1 MAKTKTRFV
10 CQACGFESL
19 QWLGK
24 CGNCGGWNTFAEE
37 KEQIIKTQLV
47 RPAISTKAI
56 PLTEVD
62 ITNAIRITTGIKELD
77 RVLGG
82 GFCTGSVTLVGGD
95 PGIGKSTLALQIATA
110 LAAQNCTILY
120 ISGEESAQQIK
131 ARAERLKAV
140 HSSIHLLTTTN
151 TRDIEKAITENDPTL
166 VVIDSIQTMYH
177 PDLPSAPGTVGQVR
191 ESAAALIRLAKE
203 QGVSILFVGHVT
215 KDGMIA
221 GPKVLEHMVDTVL
234 YFEGERHQQY
244 RIIRSIKNRFGSTN
258 EIGIFDM
265 QADGLIEVTNPS
277 QLFLH
282 DSDLAIPGTM
292 TVALME
298 GTRSLLV
305 EVQALVTRSPFGM
318 PRRTTTGVDVNRAML
333 LIAVL
338 EKKCGLHLN
347 TEDVFINVAG
357 GMSIDDPGA
366 DLGIA
371 LAIASSLKEH
381 TFDRK
386 ICAIGEIGLGGEL
399 RSVTHCERR
408 VQEAEKLGFTACI
421 IPQANFKGL
430 GKTNIELI
438 PARTVAEVLAKI
450 LL

>member
-1 MAKTKTRFV
+1 MAKTKLKFI

-24 CGNCGGWNTFAEE
+24 CSNCGGWNTFAEE
-37 KEQIIKTQLV
+37 RTQSIKTQLV
-47 RPAISTKAI
+47 RPALSTTPV
-56 PLTEVD
+56 PLTEID
-62 ITNAIRITTGIKELD
+62 ITQAIRMTTGIKELD

-82 GFCTGSVTLVGGD
+82 GFCTGSVTLLGGD
-95 PGIGKSTLALQIATA
+95 PGIGKSTLSLQIATA
-110 LAAQNCTILY
+110 LAEKKYPILY

-131 ARAERLKAV
+131 ARAERLGTVNKE
-140 HSSIHLLTTTN
+140 IQLLTTTN
-151 TRDIEKAITENDPTL
+151 TRDIEKAIADTGPAL

-177 PDLPSAPGTVGQVR
+177 PDLPSAPGSVGQVR

-203 QGVSILFVGHVT
+203 QGVSILFIGHVT
-215 KDGMIA
+215 KDGAIA

-234 YFEGERHQQY
+234 YFEGERQQQY

-265 QADGLIEVTNPS
+265 QSGGLIEVDNPS
-277 QLFLH
+277 QLFMH
-282 DSDLAIPGTM
+282 DSDLVIPGTM

-305 EVQALVTRSPFGM
+305 EVQALATRTPFGM
-318 PRRTTTGVDVNRAML
+318 PRRTTTGIDVNRAML

-371 LAIASSLKEH
+371 LAIASSFKEY
-381 TFDRK
+381 TFPRK
-386 ICAIGEIGLGGEL
+386 ICAIGELGLGGEL
-399 RSVTHCERR
+399 RTVTHCDRR
-408 VQEAEKLGFTACI
+408 VQEAEKLGFTTCI
-421 IPQANFKGL
+421 IPQANLKGL
-430 GKTNIELI
+430 GQTKIEI
-438 PARTVAEVLAKI
+438 ISARTVPEVLAKN
-450 LL
+450 LS

>member
-1 MAKTKTRFV
+1 MAKTKTKFI

-37 KEQIIKTQLV
+37 KTQVIKTQLV
-47 RPAISTKAI
+47 RPALSTTAVSLSDI
-56 PLTEVD
+56 D
-62 ITNAIRITTGIKELD
+62 ITQAVRLKTGIKEFD

-82 GFCTGSVTLVGGD
+82 GFCTGSVTLLGGD
-95 PGIGKSTLALQIATA
+95 PGIGKSTLSLQIAIA
-110 LAAQNCTILY
+110 LANQGQPILY
-120 ISGEESAQQIK
+120 VSGEESAQQIK
-131 ARAERLKAV
+131 ARAERLQAV
-140 HSSIHLLTTTN
+140 NSAIHLLTTTN
-151 TRDIEKAITENDPTL
+151 TRDIEKAITDNSPTL

-177 PDLPSAPGTVGQVR
+177 PDLPSAPGSVGQVR

-203 QGVSILFVGHVT
+203 QGVAILFIGHVT
-215 KDGMIA
+215 KDGAIA

-234 YFEGERHQQY
+234 YFEGEHQQQY

-258 EIGIFDM
+258 ELGIFDM
-265 QADGLIEVTNPS
+265 QSGGLIEVANPS
-277 QLFLH
+277 QLFMH

-305 EVQALVTRSPFGM
+305 EVQALATRTAFGM
-318 PRRTTTGVDVNRAML
+318 PRRTTTGIDVNRAML
-333 LIAVL
+333 LTAVL

-347 TEDVFINVAG
+347 TEDIFINVAG
-357 GMSIDDPGA
+357 GISIDDPGS

-371 LAIASSLKEH
+371 LAIASSFKEY
-381 TFDRK
+381 TFSK
-386 ICAIGEIGLGGEL
+386 KLCAIGEIGLGGEL
-399 RSVTHCERR
+399 RSVTHCDRR

-421 IPQANFKGL
+421 LPQANLKGL
-430 GKTNIELI
+430 GKYTLELI
-438 PARTVAEVLAKI
+438 PARTVAEVLAKVMA
-450 LL
+450 